1 MTKPMRVYVS
11 DLTGRAYATTAY
23 RDLGGGRMVAT
34 GAKHDV
40 TADVVE
46 TFMAEAWARGWNECN
61 AAAEGDAPVNPYR
74 PPMPPSREP
83 ATTTPEEASQG

>member
-1 MTKPMRVYVS
+1 VSKPMRVFVS
-11 DLTGRAYATTAY
+11 TLTGRAYATAAY
-23 RDLGGGRMVAT
+23 RDLGGERMVNT

-61 AAAEGDAPVNPYR
+61 AADDGEAPPNPYR
-74 PPMPPSREP
+74 TPTPSTPEP
-83 ATTTPEEASQG
+83 AATADGEGS